1 MRKVVRLFDINDDGR
16 IDYYEFISSL
26 HPRDS
31 YKPMNDADKIEDEVI
46 REVAQCRCCDR
57 FNIEQISDNKYRFG
71 DSQQLRLVRILKN
84 SVMVRVGGGWASLTE
99 FLSKNDPCRGKKS
112 AKSRKSQPATLPDPL
127 ADGVSQSMASFS
139 RRSRSRNLSPSSVTS
154 SPSVRLKNDSR
165 QSSRLGSRQSSA
177 VNSRDTSPVSRIP
190 VASGLLSPRTRRKTT
205 AGGTPSG
212 IRTPSSVHSRSG
224 IRPRQENPDR
234 LVEEAV
240 RRVQNELYPKNTKT

>member
-1 MRKVVRLFDINDDGR
+1 MLYRRGTN
-16 IDYYEFISSL
+16 
-26 HPRDS
+26 RD
-31 YKPMNDADKIEDEVI
+31 
-46 REVAQCRCCDR
+46 
-57 FNIEQISDNKYRFG
+57 
-71 DSQQLRLVRILKN
+71 LR
-84 SVMVRVGGGWASLTE
+84 
-99 FLSKNDPCRGKKS
+99 
-112 AKSRKSQPATLPDPL
+112 
-127 ADGVSQSMASFS
+127 
-139 RRSRSRNLSPSSVTS
+139 
-154 SPSVRLKNDSR
+154 RLKNDSR

-224 IRPRQENPDR
+224 IRPRQENPDK